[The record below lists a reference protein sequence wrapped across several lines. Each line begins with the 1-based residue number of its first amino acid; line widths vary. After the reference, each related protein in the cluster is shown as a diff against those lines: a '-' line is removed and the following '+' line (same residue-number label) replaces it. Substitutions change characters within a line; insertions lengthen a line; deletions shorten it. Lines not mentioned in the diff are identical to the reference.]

1 MSEWKEFRE
10 ELLKDPEVKAAYD
23 AHAAD
28 RQLARAIIRQRLEMK
43 ISQQELAE
51 KMKVPQSNVSRLE
64 SGTRTPT
71 LETLQRAAAAL
82 DVPLEIRFG
91 SQVVA
96 LSGGK

>member
-1 MSEWKEFRE
+1 MSEWKDFRE
-10 ELLKDPEVKAAYD
+10 ELMKDPAVKATYD

-28 RQLARAIIRQRLEMK
+28 RELARAIIRQRLEMK
-43 ISQQELAE
+43 ISQQEMAE

-64 SGTRTPT
+64 SGARTPT

-82 DVPLEIRFG
+82 GVPLEIRFG

-96 LSGGK
+96 LFGGK

>member
-10 ELLKDPEVKAAYD
+10 ELLRDPEVKAAYD

-28 RQLARAIIRQRLEMK
+28 RELARAIIRQRLEMK
-43 ISQQELAE
+43 ISQQEMAE

-64 SGTRTPT
+64 SGSRTPT
-71 LETLQRAAAAL
+71 LETLQRAAVAL
-82 DVPLEIRFG
+82 GVPLEIRFG

-96 LSGGK
+96 LFGGK

>member
-10 ELLKDPEVKAAYD
+10 ELLHDPEVKAAYD

-28 RQLARAIIRQRLEMK
+28 RELARAIIRQRLEQK
-43 ISQQELAE
+43 ISQQEMAA
-51 KMKVPQSNVSRLE
+51 KMNVPQCNVSRLE

-82 DVPLEIRFG
+82 GVPLEIRFG
-91 SQVVA
+91 SQIIA